1 MFNVPIGIAFTII
14 VGETMVNFGRRLEI
28 EVVMLPGRYLKN
40 GLFTTM
46 LSISVADFS
55 VVLVAQVICRV
66 KLCLKI

>member
-1 MFNVPIGIAFTII
+1 MFNVPIGIAFTSF

-55 VVLVAQVICRV
+55 VALVAHVICRA